1 MLSNNMGNSD
11 WFKGF
16 EKGIAKLTAEQREQF
31 FSECGKNCVNGGTLS
46 VYRKLYEDAKGDLD
60 VFFQMANDL
69 SGVKGEVVEKG
80 RIYHLIFLACTCDL
94 CKKGYIT
101 TPLLCECS
109 RQSVIYSMQSLWEE
123 LKFNITLCHSILQGK
138 RECKIRIEVI

>member
-1 MLSNNMGNSD
+1 MGNSD

-69 SGVKGEVVEKG
+69 PGVKGEVVEKG

-138 RECKIRIEVI
+138 QDCKIKIEI

>member
-69 SGVKGEVVEKG
+69 PGVKGEVVEKG
-80 RIYHLIFLACTCDL
+80 RIYRVYLRFVQERLYHYTF
-94 CKKGYIT
+94 
-101 TPLLCECS
+101 
-109 RQSVIYSMQSLWEE
+109 
-123 LKFNITLCHSILQGK
+123 TL
-138 RECKIRIEVI
+138 

>member
-46 VYRKLYEDAKGDLD
+46 VYRQLYEDAKGDLD
-60 VFFQMANDL
+60 VFFQMAKDL
-69 SGVKGEVVEKG
+69 SSYFLSVYLRFVQE
-80 RIYHLIFLACTCDL
+80 RLYHYTF
-94 CKKGYIT
+94 
-101 TPLLCECS
+101 
-109 RQSVIYSMQSLWEE
+109 
-123 LKFNITLCHSILQGK
+123 TL
-138 RECKIRIEVI
+138 

>member
-1 MLSNNMGNSD
+1 MGNSD

-69 SGVKGEVVEKG
+69 PGVKGEVVEKG

-109 RQSVIYSMQSLWEE
+109 RQSVIYSMQSLWRER
-123 LKFNITLCHSILQGK
+123 KFNVMLCHSILQGK
-138 RECKIRIEVI
+138 RDCKIRIEVI

>member
-1 MLSNNMGNSD
+1 MGNSD

-69 SGVKGEVVEKG
+69 PGVKGEVVEKG

-138 RECKIRIEVI
+138 RDCKIRIEVI

>member
-46 VYRKLYEDAKGDLD
+46 VYPR
-60 VFFQMANDL
+60 
-69 SGVKGEVVEKG
+69 
-80 RIYHLIFLACTCDL
+80 
-94 CKKGYIT
+94 
-101 TPLLCECS
+101 
-109 RQSVIYSMQSLWEE
+109 SVIRD
-123 LKFNITLCHSILQGK
+123 FH
-138 RECKIRIEVI
+138 

>member
-1 MLSNNMGNSD
+1 MGNSD

-46 VYRKLYEDAKGDLD
+46 VYKKLNEDAKGDLD

-69 SGVKGEVVEKG
+69 PGVKGEVVEKG

>member
-1 MLSNNMGNSD
+1 MGNSD

-69 SGVKGEVVEKG
+69 PGVKGEVVEKG

-109 RQSVIYSMQSLWEE
+109 RQSVIYSMQNLWREQ
-123 LKFNITLCHSILQGK
+123 KFNVMLCHSILQGK
-138 RECKIRIEVI
+138 RDCKIRIEVI

>member
-1 MLSNNMGNSD
+1 MGNSD

-46 VYRKLYEDAKGDLD
+46 VYRKLNEDAKGDLD

-69 SGVKGEVVEKG
+69 PGVKGEVVEKG

-123 LKFNITLCHSILQGK
+123 LKFNIMLCHSILQGK

>member
-1 MLSNNMGNSD
+1 MGNSD
-11 WFKGF
+11 WFKGI

-69 SGVKGEVVEKG
+69 PGVKGEVVEKG
-80 RIYHLIFLACTCDL
+80 RISSYFLSVYLRFVQERLYHYTF
-94 CKKGYIT
+94 
-101 TPLLCECS
+101 
-109 RQSVIYSMQSLWEE
+109 
-123 LKFNITLCHSILQGK
+123 TL
-138 RECKIRIEVI
+138 

>member
-1 MLSNNMGNSD
+1 MGNSD

-46 VYRKLYEDAKGDLD
+46 IYRKLYEDAKGDLD

-69 SGVKGEVVEKG
+69 PGVKGEVVEKG

-101 TPLLCECS
+101 TPLLCVCS